1 MKKESILMAILAGF
15 AVYLDIILKIV
26 YSSVNELHAMG
37 DFWWLIILIT
47 IFVLFIFCV
56 SYHSL
61 TLYIVAYVMSFVP
74 IIVFIGYLIKLEPVY
89 TDADWKLVVIYIVSE
104 LILLIPIYVL
114 QLKKIIKT
122 YRAEI

>member
-1 MKKESILMAILAGF
+1 MKKESIFMAILAGF

-47 IFVLFIFCV
+47 IFVLYVFCV
-56 SYHSL
+56 SQHCL
-61 TLYIVAYVMSFVP
+61 TLYTIAYGMSFVP
-74 IIVFIGYLIKLEPVY
+74 IIVFIGYLIDLEPVY

-114 QLKKIIKT
+114 QLKKIIKSLKN
-122 YRAEI
+122 EI